1 MRKALVQ
8 RVFVM
13 GRLDSRSNKAIDGT
27 THGGSMPMIARR
39 KSRVDHPP
47 RILTP
52 IPIRMTPVTESKR
65 CIRVRIDRRVEP
77 RCGVVCRLQRPSFR
91 YESEEESGSVCV
103 VVIRNRRASGS
114 DVRIL
119 RLCLPSGRPFMM
131 MRRSIRSII
140 RSIMRRRRRKRSI
153 MRRRRRRR
161 RSIIRKKTRKRR
173 RRRKRRRK
181 SIMRRTRRT
190 RKTRKT
196 RRARA
201 SNHSSLYAPPC
212 CHTILTKMFLFC
224 SKCSKLV
231 RKCNTEKHA
240 KKCKEGLFKCCDCG
254 QEMKQEDIANHT
266 SCPNA
271 IRSTR
276 PSLFNPNSVF
286 SFLLF

>member
-91 YESEEESGSVCV
+91 YESEEESGSVRV

-119 RLCLPSGRPFMM
+119 RPCLPSGRPFMM
-131 MRRSIRSII
+131 TRRNIIRSII

-153 MRRRRRRR
+153 MRR
-161 RSIIRKKTRKRR
+161 KTRKRR
-173 RRRKRRRK
+173 RRKRRRI
-181 SIMRRTRRT
+181 SIM

-196 RRARA
+196 RKPRRTNSARA

-212 CHTILTKMFLFC
+212 CYTILTKMFLFC

-266 SCPNA
+266 SCSNA
-271 IRSTR
+271 IRSTH

>member
-52 IPIRMTPVTESKR
+52 IPIRMTSVTESKR

-119 RLCLPSGRPFMM
+119 RPCLPSGRPFMM
-131 MRRSIRSII
+131 TRRSIIRSII

-153 MRRRRRRR
+153 
-161 RSIIRKKTRKRR
+161 IRKRRKTRRTRRKTRKRR

-181 SIMRRTRRT
+181 SIMRRTGIIRR
-190 RKTRKT
+190 TRKT

-266 SCPNA
+266 SCSNA

>member
-52 IPIRMTPVTESKR
+52 IPIRMTSVTESKR

-131 MRRSIRSII
+131 MRRSI
-140 RSIMRRRRRKRSI
+140 
-153 MRRRRRRR
+153 

-266 SCPNA
+266 SCSNA

>member
-52 IPIRMTPVTESKR
+52 IPIRMTPVTEGKR

-91 YESEEESGSVCV
+91 YESEEESGSVRV

-119 RLCLPSGRPFMM
+119 RPCLPSGRPFMM
-131 MRRSIRSII
+131 MRRRSIRSII

-153 MRRRRRRR
+153 
-161 RSIIRKKTRKRR
+161 IRKRRKTRRTRRKTRKRR

-190 RKTRKT
+190 RRTRKT

-286 SFLLF
+286 SFLLL

>member
-1 MRKALVQ
+1 
-8 RVFVM
+8 
-13 GRLDSRSNKAIDGT
+13 
-27 THGGSMPMIARR
+27 MIARR

-91 YESEEESGSVCV
+91 YESEKESGSVRV

-119 RLCLPSGRPFMM
+119 RPCLPSGRPFMM
-131 MRRSIRSII
+131 TRRRSIRSI
-140 RSIMRRRRRKRSI
+140 
-153 MRRRRRRR
+153 
-161 RSIIRKKTRKRR
+161 TR
-173 RRRKRRRK
+173 

-190 RKTRKT
+190 RRT
-196 RRARA
+196 RA

-266 SCPNA
+266 SCSNA

>member
-1 MRKALVQ
+1 
-8 RVFVM
+8 
-13 GRLDSRSNKAIDGT
+13 
-27 THGGSMPMIARR
+27 MPMIARR

-52 IPIRMTPVTESKR
+52 IPIRMTSVTESKR

-119 RLCLPSGRPFMM
+119 RPCLPSGRPFMM
-131 MRRSIRSII
+131 TRRRSIRSII
-140 RSIMRRRRRKRSI
+140 RSIMRR
-153 MRRRRRRR
+153 
-161 RSIIRKKTRKRR
+161 
-173 RRRKRRRK
+173 
-181 SIMRRTRRT
+181 TRRT
-190 RKTRKT
+190 RKPRRT

-254 QEMKQEDIANHT
+254 QEMKQEDITNHT